1 VVSGC
6 LARADG
12 TPIPPD
18 AVNLSIEATVKFVS
32 DTPTTAPP
40 GVCTLFDRG
49 SSFAQFTV
57 REASGVDFILSATD
71 SAGLRAILAPE
82 AAVRIGLRTGT
93 PFGFTAHPA
102 LVTIHRGQQLEWFAM
117 SGGYMSSLFSVP
129 GFDVV
134 FGVEPLACSECVG
147 FDLPSLATLGSDTI
161 RDACGDRLGDFLI
174 RQSYRGAGRG
184 GQCDIPGAYRSSAI
198 RVH

>member
-1 VVSGC
+1 

-49 SSFAQFTV
+49 SSFAQFTA
-57 REASGVDFILSATD
+57 RDASGADFILSATD
-71 SAGLRAILAPE
+71 SAGLRDILALG
-82 AAVRIGLRTGT
+82 AAVRIGLRAST
-93 PFGFTAHPA
+93 PFGFAARPV
-102 LVTIHRGQQLEWFAM
+102 LVTVHRGQQLEWFAM
-117 SGGYMSSLFSVP
+117 SDGYMPGFSVP

-134 FGVEPLACSECVG
+134 FGVESLPCNACLG

-174 RQSYRGAGRG
+174 RQSYRGAGSG
-184 GQCDIPGAYRSSAI
+184 GQCDIPGSYRSSAI